1 MTWKTDGERVAQLKS
16 EGERFVPEGTGPKVY
31 VVTCKNKSDWDE
43 IHNYIINE
51 NEIDGIPNRKIECT
65 DDCKSCDRMASYEMS
80 DEEANQLKLHPKV
93 AGVNV
98 DPDYY
103 QGTFKGFADEV
114 TSTNRYGT
122 NVKIG
127 RDFSS
132 SFLPS
137 VPDSSLLSRTGASI
151 YRHSQLND
159 PWNGSADS
167 TILDANPQYIGDG
180 TDVDV
185 IVCDESG
192 WYGHVE
198 FVKTGTGEPTNF
210 VGENVLKSGFATS
223 ATTGLCGVLDCVL
236 DMPYY
241 LDPDFFEANPGSRL
255 TKRWDGTTVPVESF
269 ARDWWNYNST
279 TNRSAKYVSSGNGG
293 SATGDNDFGTVTIST
308 SYTRANSNGS
318 NTTQHAGGGYH
329 ATPCMSQAYGKT
341 QGWAFNANKWHMS
354 IIWSTGAASI
364 DSCFKILKIFHQCK
378 PNRSSDNTKNPTIT
392 SHSWGRRRSVSN
404 AYYYFRT
411 AGDGTGGVSYT
422 SGTKPEFLD
431 NFYLN
436 SSNHSSFSDQS
447 YSQSVLGKNLID
459 AGVIFVA
466 AAGNDNQK
474 MVLDGHPDYNNYDS
488 LGSNANL
495 AYALSGDFYGRSDM
509 TNRHGFPA
517 DIGFDN
523 SSGTDIHRAFNI
535 GALDSDKVS
544 NTQERKAT
552 YSNMGNGIDCYAIG
566 ADSFSAADD
575 NSSFFSRENRYDSTY
590 RIDNYQI
597 VGSGGTLSDDSQDRE
612 FGGTSSAC
620 PVTCGLMATKL
631 QYNRSWTW
639 SNLKDWLANN
649 VTDQSESA
657 FYTGT
662 EATTANDTNWTD
674 SRNLQGALRKI
685 IWDASTTQPA
695 PQNKLGISGNLV
707 IDGVTIS

>member
-1 MTWKTDGERVAQLKS
+1 MSTETESERVARLTS

-80 DEEANQLKLHPKV
+80 DEEANQLKLHSKV
-93 AGVNV
+93 AGVNL

-132 SFLPS
+132 SFFPTT
-137 VPDSSLLSRTGASI
+137 PDSSLLRRTGASI
-151 YRHSQLND
+151 YRHQQQTDFWS
-159 PWNGSADS
+159 GSADS
-167 TILDANPQYIGDG
+167 TILNADPQYTGDG

-192 WYGHVE
+192 WYGHIE

-241 LDPDFFEANPGSRL
+241 LDPDFFEADNASRL
-255 TKRWDGTTVPVESF
+255 TKRWDGTTVPVESV
-269 ARDWWNYNST
+269 ARDWWNNNST
-279 TNRSAKYVSSGNGG
+279 TYRSAKYVSSGNGG
-293 SATGDNDFGTVTIST
+293 SATGDNDFGTVTISS

-318 NTTQHAGGGYH
+318 NTTQHAGGGFH
-329 ATPCMSQAYGKT
+329 ATPCMAQAYGKT
-341 QGWAFNANKWHMS
+341 HGWAFNSNKWHMS

-392 SHSWGRRRSVSN
+392 SHSWGRRRYLTN
-404 AYYYFRT
+404 GYYYFRT
-411 AGDGTGGVSYT
+411 TGDGTGGVSYSSSSKPAFLNNLYYGSRHT
-422 SGTKPEFLD
+422 SH
-431 NFYLN
+431 
-436 SSNHSSFSDQS
+436 SNPS
-447 YSQSVLGKNLID
+447 YSQNVLGKSLVD
-459 AGVIFVA
+459 AGVIFVS
-466 AAGNDNQK
+466 AAGNDNMK
-474 MVLDGHPDYNNYDS
+474 MVLDGHPDYNNYEDG
-488 LGSNANL
+488 LSNKTL
-495 AYALSGDFYGRSDM
+495 AQALAGDFIGRTDM
-509 TNRHGFPA
+509 TNRIGFPS
-517 DIGFDN
+517 DIGFDD
-523 SSGTDIHRAFNI
+523 SSGTDIYRTFNI
-535 GALDSDKVS
+535 GALESNKS
-544 NTQERKAT
+544 NNTQERKVN

-566 ADSFSAADD
+566 DDSLSACDD
-575 NSSFFSRENRYDSTY
+575 NSSTRYNRNDSTY
-590 RIDNYQI
+590 RIENYQI
-597 VGSGGTLSDDSQDRE
+597 VESGGTISDDSQDRE

-620 PVTCGLMATKL
+620 PVATGLMATKL
-631 QYNRSWTW
+631 QFNRTWTW
-639 SNLKDWLANN
+639 SNLKDWLTNN

-662 EATTANDTNWTD
+662 EATTATDDNWNDD
-674 SRNLQGALRKI
+674 YNLQGALRKI
-685 IWDASTTQPA
+685 IWDATTLEPA
-695 PQNKLGISGNLV
+695 SEKKLEISGNLV